1 MPAAATTR
9 PGSSS
14 IHVIRPAGPADL
26 PAIAAIQ
33 RTSPEAAAWDPTGY
47 DVVVAEVDNRVVGF
61 LVTRHVTEGECEVLN
76 LAVAPEYR
84 RQGVGR
90 SLLRSVLDGTVFL
103 EVRES
108 NRAARSF
115 YKSLGFQ
122 ELSSRPGYYDN
133 PLEGA
138 IVLKFHSC

>member
-1 MPAAATTR
+1 MPGAATTR

-14 IHVIRPAGPADL
+14 GDVVRPARRDDL
-26 PAIAAIQ
+26 TAIAAVQ
-33 RTSPEAAAWDPTGY
+33 QSSPEAAAWDPTGY
-47 DVVVAEVDNRVVGF
+47 DILVAEADNRVVGF
-61 LVTRHVTEGECEVLN
+61 LVTRTITPGECEILN

-84 RQGVGR
+84 RRGIGR

-108 NRAARSF
+108 NRAALSF

-122 ELSSRPGYYDN
+122 ELSRRVAYYDN
-133 PLEGA
+133 PPEGA
-138 IVLKFHSC
+138 IVLKFYSC